1 MNLPSPLVGEGGA
14 KRRMRGLSPQVQLSC
29 ESLRETPHPSRRYA
43 ASHPLPLFRPG
54 RWWTGVRRH
63 RGHFLGS
70 RREVGC
76 RRLQSF
82 GF

>member
-1 MNLPSPLVGEGGA
+1 
-14 KRRMRGLSPQVQLSC
+14 MRGISPHVQT
-29 ESLRETPHPSRRYA
+29 LRVSFAEGTPHPSRRCA